1 MENKLLS
8 IEGRLELLNEVT
20 KEGLLSLST
29 TEIRGNDYHVFD
41 QAPANLR
48 EYYQLG
54 FMHGDWTHIVYEGER
69 FQFKETMEKSNQ
81 LANSLVNDFGIK
93 KGDKVAFSMRNYP
106 EWMFTYIATTSIG
119 AIAVPLNSWWKSD
132 ELEYGLVNSEAKL
145 FIADEERLD
154 RVQDILPDLPR
165 IAVRSKNPN
174 HSEINFD
181 QIIENSSTELETT
194 VEIHPEDEA
203 SIMYTSGST
212 GHPKG
217 VILTHR
223 GIVFAPFYWITIT
236 TMGRLAEIE
245 TDNNSDEEEPENNYQ
260 TATLLSVPL
269 FHVTGCHAIFLLS
282 IAVGRKTVMMY
293 KWDPEKALDLIEAEK
308 ISAFTGVPTM
318 SSEIVEAQRKNPRNI
333 DTLKDLLGGG
343 SARPPE
349 QVRKQKEHLPKTN
362 PGIGYGMTETNALG
376 ANNAG
381 EVYVQ
386 KPESTGYALP
396 LLMDL
401 KIIDDDGNDLS
412 TNISGEVCI
421 KSASPF
427 KGYWKNQEATD
438 QALTS
443 DGWVKTGDIGYL
455 DDQGFLYIND
465 RKKDLV
471 IRGGENISCIEV
483 ESMICEHPS
492 VLEASVFGVPDD
504 RLGEILATYIC
515 IRDDSNLSEKEISS
529 FLAEKIANFKI
540 PTHYRFQTDKLPR
553 IASGKI
559 AKIDM
564 RKEAVELLKR
574 NGNIK

>member
-1 MENKLLS
+1 
-8 IEGRLELLNEVT
+8 
-20 KEGLLSLST
+20 
-29 TEIRGNDYHVFD
+29 
-41 QAPANLR
+41 
-48 EYYQLG
+48 
-54 FMHGDWTHIVYEGER
+54 
-69 FQFKETMEKSNQ
+69 
-81 LANSLVNDFGIK
+81 
-93 KGDKVAFSMRNYP
+93 
-106 EWMFTYIATTSIG
+106 
-119 AIAVPLNSWWKSD
+119 
-132 ELEYGLVNSEAKL
+132 
-145 FIADEERLD
+145 
-154 RVQDILPDLPR
+154 
-165 IAVRSKNPN
+165 
-174 HSEINFD
+174 
-181 QIIENSSTELETT
+181 
-194 VEIHPEDEA
+194 
-203 SIMYTSGST
+203 
-212 GHPKG
+212 
-217 VILTHR
+217 
-223 GIVFAPFYWITIT
+223 
-236 TMGRLAEIE
+236 
-245 TDNNSDEEEPENNYQ
+245 
-260 TATLLSVPL
+260 
-269 FHVTGCHAIFLLS
+269 
-282 IAVGRKTVMMY
+282 MMY

-349 QVRKQKEHLPKTN
+349 QVRKQKEYLPKTN

-376 ANNAG
+376 ANNTG

-401 KIIDDDGNDLS
+401 KVIDDDGNDLS
-412 TNISGEVCI
+412 INESGEVCI
-421 KSASPF
+421 KSASTF

-438 QALTS
+438 QALTL

-515 IRDDSNLSEKEISS
+515 IREDSNLSEEEISS

-540 PTHYRFQTDKLPR
+540 PTHYRFQKDKLPR

-564 RKEAVELLKR
+564 RKEAVELLKS

>member
-1 MENKLLS
+1 ME
-8 IEGRLELLNEVT
+8 
-20 KEGLLSLST
+20 
-29 TEIRGNDYHVFD
+29 TEI
-41 QAPANLR
+41 
-48 EYYQLG
+48 E
-54 FMHGDWTHIVYEGER
+54 
-69 FQFKETMEKSNQ
+69 
-81 LANSLVNDFGIK
+81 
-93 KGDKVAFSMRNYP
+93 
-106 EWMFTYIATTSIG
+106 
-119 AIAVPLNSWWKSD
+119 
-132 ELEYGLVNSEAKL
+132 
-145 FIADEERLD
+145 
-154 RVQDILPDLPR
+154 IL
-165 IAVRSKNPN
+165 
-174 HSEINFD
+174 
-181 QIIENSSTELETT
+181 
-194 VEIHPEDEA
+194 PEDEA

-217 VILTHR
+217 VVLTHR
-223 GIVFAPFYWITIT
+223 GIIFAPFYWITIT
-236 TMGRLAEIE
+236 TMGKLAEIE
-245 TDNNSDEEEPENNYQ
+245 TGKNTEEDSENNYQ

-349 QVRKQKEHLPKTN
+349 QVRKQKEYLPKTN

-376 ANNAG
+376 ANNTG

-401 KIIDDDGNDLS
+401 KVIDDDGNDLS
-412 TNISGEVCI
+412 TNESGEVCI
-421 KSASPF
+421 KSASTF

-438 QALTS
+438 QALTP

-515 IRDDSNLSEKEISS
+515 ISCLLYTSPSPRD
-529 FLAEKIANFKI
+529 
-540 PTHYRFQTDKLPR
+540 
-553 IASGKI
+553 
-559 AKIDM
+559 
-564 RKEAVELLKR
+564 
-574 NGNIK
+574 